1 MSQENVENMLSS
13 YTPTYIEE
21 KDARCGGV
29 EVFYGMTTGE
39 WAVWKNVMPYE
50 ESPLGGIILK
60 PRSSVMYGIGFTW
73 WAF

>member
-1 MSQENVENMLSS
+1 
-13 YTPTYIEE
+13 
-21 KDARCGGV
+21 V
-29 EVFYGMTTGE
+29 EVVYGMTTGE
-39 WAVWKNVMPYE
+39 WAVWKNVLPYE